1 VGRGVN
7 PRRIGLAALIVV
19 MAAAGWYVF
28 VYLYRWEWNRALIS
42 GVIFL
47 AAEVAI
53 IGWALNRRLG
63 ELRQRLDED
72 RARQIGGHLAAAR
85 RSERSSA
92 FDWLSPTSNRTNV
105 FVPILMGAGLV
116 LSGLAWLVE
125 RLARATAGRAADQ
138 GLAHRLSR
146 LAPPPG
152 GFLDDRADPLRDL
165 RAPIGGRR

>member
-1 VGRGVN
+1 MHGR
-7 PRRIGLAALIVV
+7 RLLIGAVATATLLVS
-19 MAAAGWYVF
+19 GGYVF
-28 VYLYRWEWNRALIS
+28 IYLYRWEWNRAIIS

-53 IGWALNRRLG
+53 IGWALNHRIAELHRRLD
-63 ELRQRLDED
+63 DE
-72 RARQIGGHLAAAR
+72 RARRIGGHLADAR
-85 RSERSSA
+85 QEQRSSA
-92 FDWLSPTSNRTNV
+92 FDWLSPTSHRTNV

-125 RLARATAGRAADQ
+125 RVARATAGRANDA
-138 GLAHRLSR
+138 GLAQQLSR
-146 LAPPPG
+146 LAPPVG

>member
-1 VGRGVN
+1 MEV
-7 PRRIGLAALIVV
+7 RRVV
-19 MAAAGWYVF
+19 VSAVATVTLLLSGGYVF
-28 VYLYRWEWNRALIS
+28 IYLYRWEWNRALIS

-53 IGWALNRRLG
+53 IGWALNRRIG
-63 ELRQRLDED
+63 DLRRRIDED

-85 RSERSSA
+85 QAERSSA
-92 FDWLSPTSNRTNV
+92 FDWLSPTSHRTHV

-116 LSGLAWLVE
+116 LSGLAWVVE
-125 RLARATAGRAADQ
+125 RVARATAGRAADE

>member
-1 VGRGVN
+1 MRN
-7 PRRIGLAALIVV
+7 RRLIVGAV
-19 MAAAGWYVF
+19 ATVTLLLSGGYVF

-47 AAEVAI
+47 AAEVAV
-53 IGWALNRRLG
+53 IGWALNHRIG
-63 ELRQRLDED
+63 EVHRRLDEE
-72 RARQIGGHLAAAR
+72 RSHRIGGHLADAR
-85 RSERSSA
+85 REERSAA
-92 FDWLSPTSNRTNV
+92 FDWLSPTSHRTNV

-125 RLARATAGRAADQ
+125 RVARATAGRANDA

-146 LAPPPG
+146 LAPPAG
-152 GFLDDRADPLRDL
+152 GFLDDRVDPLRDL